1 MRKQFTLLSVLCAL
15 GASVAHPAFAHDQLP
30 AGPQTRP
37 VAIVGATVHTL
48 TGGEAST
55 VMFEQGKITLIANA
69 VDVTLPADALV
80 IDGKS
85 LHVYPGL
92 IDASNTIGLVEI
104 GAVRATRDTTETGD
118 VNPNV
123 QARVAVNPDSEL
135 IPVTRSEGVLISNVV
150 PEGGLVSG
158 TASAMLLD
166 GWTWEQMTLRPRTGI
181 AVRWPG
187 ITPSPVSDDPEAARN
202 AAKARDESLR
212 KLDQLFDDA
221 RAYAKSPSNDYDARL
236 DSMKPL
242 LDGSIPLLVYADEQ
256 AQIESAVA
264 FAQRQ
269 RVKLALVGGADA
281 GRCIDLLKQ
290 FDVPVILTGTHRT
303 PRSADDAIDDLFTL
317 PARLRQ
323 AGVRFAISSSRGNM
337 NVRNLP
343 YEAGSAVANGL
354 SRDDG
359 VRAITLWP
367 AQLLGIAAQTGSI
380 DLGKDATLIITNG
393 DILESTTRVQ
403 MAFVQGRPVDL
414 NDKQKRLARKY
425 EGREGK

>member
-1 MRKQFTLLSVLCAL
+1 
-15 GASVAHPAFAHDQLP
+15 VAVPAWAHDQLP

-48 TGGEAST
+48 TGGEAPVGT

-104 GAVRATRDTTETGD
+104 GAVRATRDTDETGD

-202 AAKARDESLR
+202 AAKGRDDSLR

-269 RVKLALVGGADA
+269 RVKLVLVGGADA

-290 FDVPVILTGTHRT
+290 FDIPVILTGTHRT
-303 PRSADDAIDDLFTL
+303 PRSSDDAIDDLFTL

-359 VRAITLWP
+359 VRSVTLWP
-367 AQLLGIAAQTGSI
+367 AQLLGIAGQTGSI
-380 DLGKDATLIITNG
+380 DLGKDATLIVTNG

-414 NDKQKRLARKY
+414 NDKQKRLAKKY
-425 EGREGK
+425 EGRETK

>member
-1 MRKQFTLLSVLCAL
+1 MAV
-15 GASVAHPAFAHDQLP
+15 PAWAHDQLP

-48 TGGEAST
+48 TGGEAPVGT

-104 GAVRATRDTTETGD
+104 GAVRATRDTDETGD

-202 AAKARDESLR
+202 AAKGRDDSLR

-269 RVKLALVGGADA
+269 RVKLVLVGGADA

-290 FDVPVILTGTHRT
+290 FDIPVILTGTHRT
-303 PRSADDAIDDLFTL
+303 PRSSDDAIDDLFTL

-359 VRAITLWP
+359 VRSVTLWP
-367 AQLLGIAAQTGSI
+367 AQLLGIAGQTGSI
-380 DLGKDATLIITNG
+380 DLGKDATLIVTNG

-414 NDKQKRLARKY
+414 NDKQKRLAKKY
-425 EGREGK
+425 EGRETK